1 MRPLPGRPRSPRC
14 DTTEVNVSLSL
25 PRGMATASV
34 AAVALT
40 ACSGN
45 GTGTPTGSGNAPLLI
60 AVVAPVTAAPY
71 LAQTLHRGTDLA
83 MREINAAGGVT
94 IGGVKHTLQI
104 RTYDDGLDPQRTRSV
119 VQNAIHDG
127 AFGIVTDGYGAAAG
141 AADTDAAGVP
151 QIVIHNGSASL
162 IDPQARPSLFRLGVG
177 NDAAASI
184 LSSYVAKTSKA
195 PGILH
200 DDTDNGRDGDK
211 QLHQALPTAGVRPVA
226 SQEVAHDAPA
236 VDAQVRALLDAHA
249 DSLIAWGADGFVARV
264 VSAVHAASPGL
275 PVFTGP
281 SGESPA
287 VRALA
292 GPDASDNVAFVTA
305 RMTSESDSSSFE
317 QFEHRLAAAEGGPT
331 DAGIKDREGR
341 EIRQPADVEIF
352 SHDAVALL
360 AAASQKLGTVQPS
373 AKLLPL
379 MTQTR
384 TRSVNGDARGF
395 NPDNHEGVSDD
406 DFYIAR
412 IHDMVFAPVK
422 DEPLSATLP
431 TADQI
436 LADFH

>member
-1 MRPLPGRPRSPRC
+1 
-14 DTTEVNVSLSL
+14 VSLSL
-25 PRGMATASV
+25 PRGLAAAGVASV
-34 AAVALT
+34 ALA
-40 ACSGN
+40 ACG
-45 GTGTPTGSGNAPLLI
+45 GSTSSTQAGGAPLLI
-60 AVVAPVTAAPY
+60 AVVAPTTAAPY

-94 IGGVKHTLQI
+94 LNGVKHTVEV
-104 RTYDDGLDPQRTRSV
+104 RTYDDALDPQRTRAA

-127 AFGIVTDGYGAAAG
+127 AFGIVTDGYGAAAS
-141 AADTDAAGVP
+141 APDSDAAGVP

-162 IDPQARPSLFRLGVG
+162 IDPQAHPSLFRLGIG

-184 LSSYVAKTSKA
+184 LSGYVAKSSKA

-200 DDTDNGRDGDK
+200 DDTDNGRDGDR
-211 QLHQALPTAGVRPVA
+211 QLRQALPTAGVHPVA

-236 VDAQVRALLDAHA
+236 VDAQVHALVDAHA
-249 DSLIAWGADGFVARV
+249 DSLIAWGTDGFVGRV
-264 VSAVHAASPGL
+264 VSAAHAAAPSL

-292 GPDASDNVAFVTA
+292 GPDAADNVVFVA
-305 RMTSESDSSSFE
+305 SRMTSEDDSVSFG
-317 QFEHRLAAAEGGPT
+317 QFEHRLATAEGGPT
-331 DAGIKDREGR
+331 DAGFKNRAGQEV
-341 EIRQPADVEIF
+341 RQPADVEMF
-352 SHDAVALL
+352 SDDAVQLL
-360 AAASQKLGTVQPS
+360 AAAAQKLGSTRPS
-373 AKLLPL
+373 SRLLQL

-384 TRSVNGDARGF
+384 TRSANGDTRGF

-406 DFYIAR
+406 DLYIAR

-422 DEPLSATLP
+422 DEALSATLP